1 MAIKGAALLLW
12 PPLRQGLL
20 LGVAA
25 WVGAGLCLGL
35 LPASPLPEARAGA
48 SRQRRKKT
56 GSAWEGG
63 QLFSSSAV
71 FSPGRSGF
79 SGLFCSGSRFFRV
92 TH

>member
-63 QLFSSSAV
+63 LLFFFQCS
-71 FSPGRSGF
+71 FQSGP
-79 SGLFCSGSRFFRV
+79 FRV
-92 TH
+92 QWAVL